1 MGAGR
6 TILYIL
12 AAVLLFFGVLF
23 IWAAFSDQISQKW
36 GTMAVG
42 VVSLAVALGLIWFA
56 ARLGKQAAQE
66 VNIVQKIDF
75 SGDVQLEKLTCRSCG
90 GALTAE
96 NITMLAGAPVVHCPY
111 CGASYQLEEK
121 PKW

>member
-42 VVSLAVALGLIWFA
+42 VVSLAVAFGLIWFSG
-56 ARLGKQAAQE
+56 RLGKKAAQE
-66 VNIVQKIDF
+66 VTVVQKIDF
-75 SGDVQLEKLTCRSCG
+75 SGDVQLQKLTCNSCG

-96 NITMLAGAPVVHCPY
+96 NITMLAGAPVVHCPF

>member
-1 MGAGR
+1 MSAGR
-6 TILYIL
+6 TILYIV
-12 AAVLLFFGVLF
+12 AAVLIFFGVLF
-23 IWAAFSDQISQKW
+23 VWAAFSDQFSQPW

-42 VVSLAVALGLIWFA
+42 AISLLAGLGLIA
-56 ARLGKQAAQE
+56 LAGRQGKKASQE
-66 VNIVQKIDF
+66 VTVVQKIDF

-90 GALTAE
+90 GALTPE

-111 CGASYQLEEK
+111 CKTSYQLEEK

>member
-56 ARLGKQAAQE
+56 GRLGKQAAQE

>member
-56 ARLGKQAAQE
+56 GRLGKKAAQE
-66 VNIVQKIDF
+66 VTVVQKIDF
-75 SGDVQLEKLTCRSCG
+75 SGDVQLEKLTCKSCG

-96 NITMLAGAPVVHCPY
+96 NITMLAGAPVVKCPF